1 MGIFFDLPQQWPGRL
16 AERLGRSSHL
26 VTDGDAAELATFA
39 QRIGLKPSW
48 LQNAGTWREHYDLF
62 GSRLQRAAAAGA
74 VQVDRREFVRLL
86 RVKRH
91 REEGRVLVLV
101 RALPIIE
108 KVSPHGNEK

>member
-16 AERLGRSSHL
+16 AARLGRSAHL
-26 VTDGDAAELATFA
+26 VTDGDSAELAEFA
-39 QRIGLKPSW
+39 GRIGLNPSW

-62 GSRLQRAAAAGA
+62 GSRLRKAAAAGA
-74 VQVDRREFVRLL
+74 EQIDRREFVRLL

-101 RALPIIE
+101 RALPIVE
-108 KVSPHGNEK
+108 KV